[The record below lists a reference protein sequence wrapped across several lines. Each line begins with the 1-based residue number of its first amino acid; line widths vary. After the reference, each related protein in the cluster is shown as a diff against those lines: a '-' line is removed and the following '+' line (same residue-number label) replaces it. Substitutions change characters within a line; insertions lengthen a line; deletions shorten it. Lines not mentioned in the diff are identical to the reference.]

1 MLLTLLTL
9 YIVNSF
15 FHTLAIVVK
24 SDIGKGRRRKQRD
37 KDKDGHS
44 AQTVISCVGYIL
56 LLGLFNRRMYVL
68 QPSFN

>member
-15 FHTLAIVVK
+15 FHTLAIVEK

-37 KDKDGHS
+37 KDGHS
-44 AQTVISCVGYIL
+44 AQTVISCVHTLAWFIQQTNL
-56 LLGLFNRRMYVL
+56 CITAII
-68 QPSFN
+68 

>member
-15 FHTLAIVVK
+15 FHTLAIVEK
-24 SDIGKGRRRKQRD
+24 SDIGKGRRRKQR
-37 KDKDGHS
+37 DKDGHS

-56 LLGLFNRRMYVL
+56 LLGLFNRRIYVS